1 MQASHNAGSQKDM
14 EKIMTSITRRRLME
28 LGAASAIAAGA
39 PLGRALAERPL
50 NLGFQ
55 ITTWGAV
62 GMVAEALD
70 SFKKQNVDVAFN
82 KFDSGVAVRDALVA
96 GRVDIGVTSVSTFIV
111 GVDKGNL
118 TGIAT
123 VAYSGASNSI
133 MVAKNS
139 KIKTVPDL
147 RGKKVATQ
155 FGAGSDY
162 TFRTKVLAKFGLK
175 PEDLQLV
182 NAKYGDHVAALAS
195 GSVDAFVGTEPF
207 PAVAE
212 AKGIA
217 RPLVTFE
224 AFDLVPV
231 MLAINRPILESRR
244 NDVVA
249 FMKGWLS
256 AVDLMRNQPDRAAH
270 IVAEV
275 FKKKGNDLSEKVIK
289 TALDRLGVD
298 PNFRPALMPY
308 LETQAEVLVKQHRIS
323 AVPDWNKALDRS
335 ILKDARVKS

>member
-1 MQASHNAGSQKDM
+1 MQKTV
-14 EKIMTSITRRRLME
+14 ISITRRRLME
-28 LGAASAIAAGA
+28 LGAASAIVAGA
-39 PLGRALAERPL
+39 PFGRAHAKDPL

-70 SFKKQNVDVAFN
+70 VFKKQGVDVAFN

-96 GRVDIGVTSVSTFIV
+96 GRVDIGVTSVSTFLV

-123 VAYSGASNSI
+123 VAYAGASNSI

-139 KIKTVPDL
+139 KIHSVPDL

-182 NAKYGDHVAALAS
+182 NSKYADHVSALAS

-212 AKGIA
+212 AKGLA
-217 RPLVTFE
+217 RTLVTFKS
-224 AFDLVPV
+224 FDIVPV
-231 MLAINRPILESRR
+231 MLAINRPVLEHRR
-244 NDVVA
+244 ADVVA

-256 AVDLMRNQPDRAAH
+256 AVEVMQKQPNRAAQ
-270 IVAEV
+270 IVDDV
-275 FKKKGNDLSEKVIK
+275 FKKKGNDLSVKVIK

-298 PNFRPALMPY
+298 PNFRPELMPY
-308 LETQAEVLVKQHRIS
+308 LKAQAEVLLKKHRIS
-323 AVPDWNKALDRS
+323 AIPDWDKALDRS
-335 ILKDARVKS
+335 ILKDARAKN

>member
-1 MQASHNAGSQKDM
+1 MQAGRVQDVAGNM
-14 EKIMTSITRRRLME
+14 ELRMSTISRRQLMQ
-28 LGAASAIAAGA
+28 LGAATALTAQLT
-39 PLGRALAERPL
+39 PALAANPL

-55 ITTWGAV
+55 ITTWGAI
-62 GMVAEALD
+62 GMVAEARQ

-96 GRVDIGVTSVSTFIV
+96 GRVDIGVTAVSTFIV

-133 MVAKNS
+133 VVAMNS
-139 KIKTVPDL
+139 PIKSVADL
-147 RGKKVATQ
+147 RGKKVASQ

-162 TFRTKVLAKFGLK
+162 TFRNKVLPKFGLK

-212 AKGIA
+212 AEGIA
-217 RPLVTFE
+217 RLLVTFQD
-224 AFDLVPV
+224 FDLVPV
-231 MLAINRPILESRR
+231 ILAINRPVLQQRR
-244 NDVVA
+244 KDVVA
-249 FMKGWLS
+249 FMRGWLD
-256 AVDLMRNQPDRAAH
+256 AVDFMRSQPEQAAH
-270 IVAEV
+270 IVTEV
-275 FKKKGNDLSEKVIK
+275 FRQKGEDLSEKVVR

-298 PNFRPALMPY
+298 PDFRPALFPY
-308 LETQAEVLVKQHRIS
+308 LQEQAQVLLKQHKIS
-323 AVPDWNKALDRS
+323 ALPDWDKALDRT
-335 ILKDARVKS
+335 ILKDARANG

>member
-1 MQASHNAGSQKDM
+1 MRDTV
-14 EKIMTSITRRRLME
+14 TSITRRRLLE
-28 LGAASAIAAGA
+28 LGAASAVAAGA
-39 PLGRALAERPL
+39 PLWPARAEDPL

-62 GMVAEALD
+62 GMVAEALHV
-70 SFKKQNVDVAFN
+70 FKKPGVDVSFN

-96 GRVDIGVTSVSTFIV
+96 GRIDIGVTSVSTFIV
-111 GVDKGNL
+111 GVDKGSL

-139 KIKTVPDL
+139 KIHSVPDL

-182 NAKYGDHVAALAS
+182 NSKYADHVAALAS

-212 AKGIA
+212 AKGLA

-231 MLAINRPILESRR
+231 MLAINQPVLEKRR
-244 NDVVA
+244 ADVVA
-249 FMKGWLS
+249 FMKGWLA
-256 AVDLMRNQPDRAAH
+256 AVQVMQKQPDRAAQ
-270 IVAEV
+270 IVDDV
-275 FKKKGNDLSEKVIK
+275 FKKKGNDLSVKVIK

-298 PNFRPALMPY
+298 PNFRPELKPY
-308 LETQAEVLVKQHRIS
+308 LQAQAEMLVKQHKIS
-323 AVPDWNKALDRS
+323 KVPDWDKALDRS
-335 ILKDARVKS
+335 ILKDARA

>member
-1 MQASHNAGSQKDM
+1 MSN
-14 EKIMTSITRRRLME
+14 ITRRRLME
-28 LGAASAIAAGA
+28 LGAASAIVAGA
-39 PLGRALAERPL
+39 PFQRALAERPL

-70 SFKKQNVDVAFN
+70 SFKKQNVAVAFN
-82 KFDSGVAVRDALVA
+82 KFDSGVAVRDGLVA

-111 GVDKGNL
+111 GVDKGTL

-139 KIKTVPDL
+139 PIKTVADL
-147 RGKKVATQ
+147 KGKKVASQ

-175 PEDLQLV
+175 DTDLQLV

-212 AKGIA
+212 AEGIA

-224 AFDLVPV
+224 DYDLVPV

-256 AVDLMRNQPDRAAH
+256 AAEVFRKEPDRAVR

-275 FKKKGNDLSEKVIK
+275 FNKQGNNLSEKVIK
-289 TALDRLGVD
+289 TAVDRLGVD

-308 LETQAEVLVKQHRIS
+308 LQAQAEQLLKERKIS
-323 AVPDWNKALDRS
+323 AVPDWNKALDQS
-335 ILKDARVKS
+335 ILRDARAKS

>member
-1 MQASHNAGSQKDM
+1 MIG
-14 EKIMTSITRRRLME
+14 ITRRRLME
-28 LGAASAIAAGA
+28 LGAASAFVVAT
-39 PLGRALAERPL
+39 PLNRAVAERPL

-62 GMVAEALD
+62 GMVAETLH
-70 SFKKQNVDVAFN
+70 SFKNQNVDVAFN

-96 GRVDIGVTSVSTFIV
+96 GRVDIGVTAVSTFIV

-133 MVAKNS
+133 MVANNS
-139 KIKTVPDL
+139 AIKSVADL
-147 RGKKVATQ
+147 RGKKVASQ

-212 AKGIA
+212 AEGIA
-217 RPLVTFE
+217 KLLVTFE
-224 AFDLVPV
+224 DFDLVPV
-231 MLAINRPILESRR
+231 MLAINRPVLQSRR
-244 NDVVA
+244 SDVVA

-256 AVDLMRNQPDRAAH
+256 AVAVMREQPEQAAR
-270 IVAEV
+270 IVTEV
-275 FKKKGNDLSEKVIK
+275 FKQKGNDLSEKVIK

-298 PNFRPALMPY
+298 PDFRPSLLPY
-308 LETQAEVLVKQHRIS
+308 LQTQAEVLVKEHKIS
-323 AVPDWNKALDRS
+323 AIPDWDKALDRN
-335 ILKDARVKS
+335 ILKDARVKSSLPL